1 MSLTYNRTKGLLKN
15 LKGCYMYIYQYNRLT
30 YTYNTIY
37 QCHLILRR
45 HCMYPWQTRIYG
57 GYNQV
62 FDSFLFI
69 FKLYLGGG
77 LLMENGMDVCY
88 SFFCGGGGG
97 VDYFGGKL
105 FLYTWQ
111 YQYRKSSICW
121 TIMFHPCWTN
131 ENIFI
136 LFYLTWSICS
146 FERKAYNRFV
156 IQMNTVAFL
165 FRRKRLMS
173 P

>member
-1 MSLTYNRTKGLLKN
+1 MVGIIRFLINFYLFLSYIWGE
-15 LKGCYMYIYQYNRLT
+15 GCWWRME
-30 YTYNTIY
+30 
-37 QCHLILRR
+37 CHWMFVI
-45 HCMYPWQTRIYG
+45 
-57 GYNQV
+57 V
-62 FDSFLFI
+62 
-69 FKLYLGGG
+69 
-77 LLMENGMDVCY
+77 
-88 SFFCGGGGG
+88 FFCFFWEGG

-146 FERKAYNRFV
+146 FEKKSIESIRYANEYGS
-156 IQMNTVAFL
+156 FL

-173 P
+173 PLNRKKYLPRLLKPRFYFPDKW